1 MNDRLELPPLRELGP
16 DLLMVTRRRRLLT
29 LALPFLFCGAYF
41 VLAEAG
47 WWPFAVVAL
56 VALSFVTYASTSH
69 DLVHRTLGLSRTA
82 NDALLCLIELL
93 ALRSGHAYQAAHLHH
108 HARFP
113 HTDDIEGAAARRSP
127 GWGAHL
133 AEGFVFQFRIWFWAV
148 RNAKAG
154 QGRGS
159 SGRARPVSPWRSFL
173 AAAALPV
180 TPVPLVYA
188 ALMVMG
194 SWVIPLATSWVPH
207 DPRGEGASSFRR
219 GHSGARSPRR
229 SRLGHLYHL
238 EHHLYPSVPH
248 HHWPKLARRL
258 DPYFKTAG
266 VRPVRFWF

>member
-16 DLLMVTRRRRLLT
+16 DLLTVTHRRRLLT

-82 NDALLCLIELL
+82 NDVLLCLVELL

-108 HARFP
+108 HARYP
-113 HTDDIEGAAARRSP
+113 HPDDIEAAAARRS
-127 GWGAHL
+127 WLGAL

-148 RNAKAG
+148 RNAKQA
-154 QGRGS
+154 
-159 SGRARPVSPWRSFL
+159 RAWVIGEGAACVALAVL
-173 AAAALPV
+173 AAALLPV

-207 DPRGEGASSFRR
+207 DPRREGQLFQTRAFRGAVAS
-219 GHSGARSPRR
+219 AVA
-229 SRLGHLYHL
+229 LGHLYHL
-238 EHHLYPSVPH
+238 EHHLYPAVPH